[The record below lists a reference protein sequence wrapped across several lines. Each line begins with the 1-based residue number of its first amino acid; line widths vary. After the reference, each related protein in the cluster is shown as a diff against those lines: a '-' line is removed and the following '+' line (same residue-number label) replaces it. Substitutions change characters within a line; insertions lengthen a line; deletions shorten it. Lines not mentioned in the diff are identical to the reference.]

1 MVLVVNSPQK
11 LLRFGV
17 FQLNVETDELFKSDI
32 PIKLPPQP
40 LRLLALLAGR
50 AGQVVTRAEIQEQ
63 IWGEETYV
71 DFDHGVNKCINQI
84 RTALG
89 DSSENPVYVETLPR
103 HGYRFVAP
111 VVTKTVPAPQ
121 SVVIEPDSG
130 QRSRPPVLSASGTAA
145 ATAVAEAAVS
155 DVLPLPEETT
165 AATLDAK
172 AAGPASEVASAQ
184 ELRYRFA
191 LAWIGLAV
199 LVVVTAVAVGG
210 ALYWRARTHKAPVL
224 TDKDTIVL
232 ADLDNKTGDPVFNDT
247 LKQGLDIQL
256 EQSPFLALISPG
268 KVSQTLKLMG
278 RSADT
283 ALTPEV
289 AREVC
294 QRTGSKAMLT
304 GAIAALGSQYVIG
317 LRAIDCNTGDV
328 LAEAQDQAPG
338 KEAVLKTLD
347 TTAVNLRSKL
357 GESLSSVEKYATPLE
372 EATTPSLE
380 ALQAYSEGETTMAS
394 KGDSAALP
402 FFKRAVEL
410 DPNFATAYAAMAN
423 VYSNLSEMGRAAE
436 NARKA
441 YELRGKATERE
452 RFAIEA
458 DYYMLVTGE
467 LEKAAQVLELQ
478 QQSYPRDQMACINL
492 SAVYSLLGNWEK
504 AVEQAREGMRLEP
517 TDGLSYENLG
527 AEYTSLNRLDE
538 AEAVY
543 KEAQK
548 RQLESESLLLNQYQ
562 LAFLQKDSVRMAQ
575 MVSAA
580 MGKPG
585 AEDLLLAAQADTE
598 GWYGRLK
605 NASQST
611 RRAMESARRN
621 DAKEIAATY
630 QAAAAL
636 REVESGYPT
645 QARAEADAALKLAPN
660 RDVQAMA
667 ALAVARSG
675 DTASAEK
682 LAAELDR
689 AFPLGTLV
697 QEYWLPT
704 IRAAAALEHRDPSRA
719 IELLQASNLIE
730 LGQPT
735 QVTVYLCPVYLRGEA
750 YLMLGDG
757 NAAAAEFQKF
767 IDRYG
772 LVGNFPWGALAR
784 LGLGRAYALEAKT
797 DSAARDKALAAY
809 RNFLTLWKDADPD
822 IPVYKQA
829 QAEYAKLGQ

>member
-1 MVLVVNSPQK
+1 MSATQK

-17 FQLNVETDELFKSDI
+17 FELNVDTEELSKSGI
-32 PIKLPPQP
+32 TVKLPPQP
-40 LRLLALLAGR
+40 LKLLALLASR
-50 AGQVVTRAEIQEQ
+50 AGQIVARNEIQEQ
-63 IWGEETYV
+63 LWIGQTFV

-84 RTALG
+84 RTVLG
-89 DSSENPVYVETLPR
+89 DNADNPVYIETVPR
-103 HGYRFVAP
+103 RGYRFVAP
-111 VVTKTVPAPQ
+111 VISKTIPVPQPK
-121 SVVIEPDSG
+121 VVESESG
-130 QRSRPPVLSASGTAA
+130 ERSRLPVLIGGRTKVATATAEVAAASLPVAVPDPITAA
-145 ATAVAEAAVS
+145 DPAT
-155 DVLPLPEETT
+155 
-165 AATLDAK
+165 
-172 AAGPASEVASAQ
+172 EVAPTQKA
-184 ELRYRFA
+184 RFRWSRA
-191 LAWIGLAV
+191 HLVWVGLAV
-199 LVVVTAVAVGG
+199 LMVTAIGG
-210 ALYWRARTHKAPVL
+210 GLYWRWRAHKPPAL

-232 ADLDNKTGDPVFNDT
+232 ADFDNKTGDPVFDET
-247 LKQGLDIQL
+247 LKQGLAIHL
-256 EQSPFLALISPG
+256 EQSPFLELISQG
-268 KVSQTLKLMG
+268 KVNQTLRLMG
-278 RSADT
+278 RPARDV
-283 ALTPEV
+283 LTPEV

-294 QRTGSKAMLT
+294 QRTGSKAVLT

-328 LAEAQDQAPG
+328 LAEAQEQAPG
-338 KEAVLKTLD
+338 KEAVLKALD
-347 TTAVNLRSKL
+347 AAAVSLRGKL
-357 GESLSSVEKYATPLE
+357 GESLSSVQKYATPLE

-380 ALQAYSEGETTMAS
+380 ALQAYSQGEKTMAS

-410 DPNFATAYAAMAN
+410 DPNFAIAYAAMAN
-423 VYSNLSEMGRAAE
+423 IYSNLSEVGLAAE

-452 RFAIEA
+452 RVAIEGN
-458 DYYMLVTGE
+458 YYLFVTGE
-467 LEKAAQVLELQ
+467 LERAARVNELQ
-478 QQSYPRDQMACINL
+478 QQSYPRDKDACINL
-492 SAVYSLLGNWEK
+492 SAIYSMLGNWEK

-517 TDGLSYENLG
+517 NDGLSYENLG
-527 AEYTSLNRLDE
+527 TQYTSLNRLDE

-548 RQLESESLLLNQYQ
+548 RKLESESLLLNHYQ

-575 MVSAA
+575 TVSAA

-585 AEDLLLAAQADTE
+585 ADDLLLAAQADTE
-598 GWYGRLK
+598 GWHGRLK
-605 NASQST
+605 NARELT
-611 RRAMESARRN
+611 RRAMDSAQRN
-621 DAKEIAATY
+621 DAKETAASY
-630 QAAAAL
+630 GAAAAL

-645 QARAEADAALKLAPN
+645 QARADANAALKLAPN

-667 ALAVARSG
+667 ALALARSG
-675 DTASAEK
+675 DTASAQK
-682 LAAELDR
+682 LAAELDK
-689 AFPLGTLV
+689 AFPLDILV

-704 IRAAAALEHRDPSRA
+704 IRAAAALEHKDPSRA
-719 IELLQASNLIE
+719 IELLQASNPID

-784 LGLGRAYALEAKT
+784 LGLGRAHALEAKT
-797 DSAARDKALAAY
+797 DPAARDKALAAY

-822 IPVYKQA
+822 TPVYKQA